1 MDLDK
6 YSLNYINDNIVR
18 LYKDTGIMLGFYSS
32 LLKSSYREIRLLE
45 VSSRVILS
53 VI

>member
-6 YSLNYINDNIVR
+6 YSLNYINYNIVR
-18 LYKDTGIMLGFYSS
+18 LYKDTGIMLGFS